1 MKHLLRKG
9 WFASL
14 ALAASPALAQDVRPV
29 NYFQPVVNL
38 SRPAPLT
45 GAGPDAGTE
54 LDFKSVTVGQPTPL
68 VRGKIEIEGAKPIP
82 QPAPITPPVI
92 DIIRPVPMQS
102 TTGIP
107 MSMQKDFVPP
117 QPKVVQP
124 MPKGTPM
131 GDPIIIQSPGM
142 MPQGTMVPE
151 GTVMYPGA
159 VGAPMVSGD
168 SCDCLPGG
176 SIMSPVG
183 RSKGR
188 LRSRTGAAPWTSDV
202 LGDACGCSMDTAC
215 NDCGTGLDCLPRP
228 NRFWFRG
235 EYLLWSFSGAPVAPL
250 VTTSNNGLPA
260 TFGNPT
266 TTVLYNSIDNPLRSG
281 AQFTLGTWLPNYE
294 DWGIE
299 GSFFFIGQRQTGFNA
314 NSNQFPVLS
323 MPYFDVGR
331 AAGPN
336 VPSSENEAVP
346 GVITGSINIST
357 YTTMSGFE
365 VNLRRKL
372 LCGPRYWLDGLVG
385 FRNINVEDSIVM
397 TRNFTITPP
406 GVVPAT
412 FDIFDSYR
420 TTNTFNG
427 GQLGLD
433 GEYKLFD
440 RFSLHGT
447 FKLALGNM
455 SQAIDIDGASV
466 QRIGNGAAVRETG
479 GVYALTTNIGHHT
492 RNTFTAIPEFGLR
505 VNYDVT
511 DNLRLYAGYSAL
523 YLPDVLRAGNQID
536 TTVNSNFIPFVRNNP
551 AVAPF
556 ANTGPQRPAVL
567 FNSSG
572 MWAHGVNF
580 GLEYH
585 Y

>member
-14 ALAASPALAQDVRPV
+14 ALAASPAFAQDVRPV

-38 SRPAPLT
+38 SRPAPIT
-45 GAGPDAGTE
+45 GAVPDAGTE

-68 VRGKIEIEGAKPIP
+68 VRGKIEIEAAKPLP
-82 QPAPITPPVI
+82 SPAPVTPPVI
-92 DIIRPVPMQS
+92 DIIRPVPLQ
-102 TTGIP
+102 TPVTGIP
-107 MSMQKDFVPP
+107 MSQQKDFVPP
-117 QPKVVQP
+117 QPKIVQP

-131 GDPIIIQSPGM
+131 GDPVIIQSPGM
-142 MPQGTMVPE
+142 TVPE

-159 VGAPMVSGD
+159 AGAPVVSGD
-168 SCDCLPGG
+168 SCDCLPGSGG
-176 SIMSPVG
+176 SVIAPGSG
-183 RSKGR
+183 GFGR
-188 LRSRTGAAPWTSDV
+188 LRSRLGTSTWTNDIV
-202 LGDACGCSMDTAC
+202 GDSCGCAMESAC
-215 NDCGTGLDCLPRP
+215 NTCGDGCLPRP

-235 EYLLWSFSGAPVAPL
+235 EYLLWSFSGSPVPPL
-250 VTTSNNGLPA
+250 VTTSSNGLPA

-266 TTVLYNSIDNPLRSG
+266 TSVLYNSIDNPLRSG

-294 DWGIE
+294 DWGLE
-299 GSFFFIGQRQTGFNA
+299 GSFFFIGQRDTGFDV
-314 NSNQFPVLS
+314 NSNSYPVLS

-346 GVITGSINIST
+346 GVITGNINIST

-372 LCGPRYWLDGLVG
+372 ACGPRFWLDGLIG
-385 FRNINVEDSIVM
+385 YRNINVEDSIVM

-406 GVVPAT
+406 GVAPAT
-412 FDIFDSYR
+412 FNIFDSFR
-420 TTNTFNG
+420 TANNFNG
-427 GQLGLD
+427 GQIGLD
-433 GEYKLFD
+433 GEYKLID
-440 RFSLHGT
+440 RLSLRGT

-455 SQAIDIDGASV
+455 SQAIDIDGASQ
-466 QRIGNGAAVRETG
+466 QRIGNGAITRETG

-492 RNTFTAIPEFGLR
+492 RNTFTAIPEFGLKI
-505 VNYDVT
+505 NYDVT

-536 TTVNSNFIPFVRNNP
+536 TTVNSNYIPFVRNNP